1 MPNSSIIP
9 PNRIKR
15 ALKEGQSVVGTMV
28 VEIRQPAVMQLL
40 ANAGFDFAIID
51 NEHGAF
57 NIETIA
63 DLSRTAVQV
72 GVTPLVRIPDLTYP
86 HIAQTLDAGAQG
98 IMLPRV
104 TNVEQVREAV
114 QFMKYPPM
122 GIRGSALSRGY
133 TNFKSAPVDQAMAEV
148 DQETMLVVQI
158 ETRQAVENME
168 EIITVPGVDVALIG
182 PNDLSIAHNVPG
194 QINGPEVRSII
205 ESTIAICQKHDVIPA
220 IHINEVDLAVSW
232 AKQGMRLI
240 SSGSEAGLLMW
251 RGREVTSTIGGAFGR

>member
-1 MPNSSIIP
+1 MPNSSVIP

-15 ALKEGQSVVGTMV
+15 ALKEGRSVVGTMV
-28 VEIRQPAVMQLL
+28 VEIRQPAIMQLL

-86 HIAQTLDAGAQG
+86 HFAQTLDAGAQG

-104 TNVEQVREAV
+104 TDAEQVREAV
-114 QFMKYPPM
+114 RFMKYPPL
-122 GIRGSALSRGY
+122 GVRGNAQSRGY
-133 TNFKSAPVDQAMAEV
+133 SNFKSGPTEEV
-148 DQETMLVVQI
+148 LAAVNEETMLIVQI
-158 ETRQAVENME
+158 ETREAAGNLE

-205 ESTIAICQKHDVIPA
+205 ESTIAICQKHKVIPA
-220 IHINEVDLAVSW
+220 IHMNEVDLAVYW

-240 SSGSEAGLLMW
+240 SSGSEVGLLMW
-251 RGREVTSTIGGAFGR
+251 RGREVTSTIGGAVGR

>member
-86 HIAQTLDAGAQG
+86 HIAQTLDAGTQG